1 MDENMGSDT
10 AVQIADPEQAIA
22 DLRRDGIFFS
32 TRMRPKLRRNLA
44 HELRHCGV
52 ELSLATLAVH
62 RDRLS
67 LRSSDWSLREDALPV
82 LYTDARDATRQAVA
96 AQYTYDGFC
105 RARVPLGVGNAHVG
119 LLFGE
124 RHRWLQLLE
133 ARVLPVDQLAGA
145 EQGHDV
151 RDRLLHDQLVD
162 HGDGMLECASG
173 SAFAMLPAGSVPL
186 AGPLVLEL
194 VYRPI
199 VARTAAPAE
208 GHAA

>member
-32 TRMRPKLRRNLA
+32 TRMRPKLRRNMA

-67 LRSSDWSLREDALPV
+67 LRSSDWSLREGRLSV
-82 LYTDARDATRQAVA
+82 LYSSGRDAARKEVV
-96 AQYTYDGFC
+96 AQYTYDGFY
-105 RARVPLGVGNAHVG
+105 RARIPLATGAHVG
-119 LLFGE
+119 ILFGE
-124 RHRWLQLLE
+124 HHRWLQLLE
-133 ARVLPVDQLAGA
+133 ARVLPVEMLAGA
-145 EQGHDV
+145 QEGADV
-151 RDRLLHDQLVD
+151 RDKLVHDQVRD
-162 HGDGMLECASG
+162 HGGGILECASEG
-173 SAFAMLPAGSVPL
+173 GLSMLPAGSTFLSGPL
-186 AGPLVLEL
+186 ALEL

-199 VARTAAPAE
+199 LE
-208 GHAA
+208 HAAHAAAEVAA